1 MQGNDSSPGAQ
12 PGLLY
17 SVMEVTMEKQPRCKK
32 CGRRLK
38 SPLSIAIGMGPKCAG
53 IKSTTGRSVRV
64 QSKPGSRKA
73 YSDKTL
79 VQVQA
84 PLFTGELPKKRLS
97 KRELFRKRREERRQ
111 LFETRLPFQCGLVLP
126 ARKPL
131 VYTPLED
138 GSWREDYSG
147 RVISHERLQQ
157 YLVRFR
163 FI

>member
-1 MQGNDSSPGAQ
+1 
-12 PGLLY
+12 
-17 SVMEVTMEKQPRCKK
+17 MEKQARCKK

-38 SPLSIAIGMGPKCAG
+38 SPMSIAIGMGPKCAG
-53 IKSTTGRSVRV
+53 IKSTSGRNVRV
-64 QSKPGSRKA
+64 QSKPSSRTA

-79 VQVQA
+79 AQVQA
-84 PLFTGELPKKRLS
+84 PLFTGEIPKKRLT
-97 KRELFRKRREERRQ
+97 KRELFRKRREERRR

-126 ARKPL
+126 ARRPL

-138 GSWREDYSG
+138 GSWQENHSG

-157 YLVRFR
+157 YLVRYQ